1 MQKKCIFILIFIT
14 TPLFAQVN
22 TWKGYFSYKN
32 IIDITGTSNTIYAAA
47 ENSIFYKNI
56 SNNELITKNTID
68 GLVGYDISAIYQS
81 STYQKT
87 LIGYSNGYLVE
98 INNLTNQVSKNIYI
112 LNYNNGVSNNKK
124 RINHFYEYGN
134 IVYISTDF
142 GIVEYNLMNST
153 FGDTFFIS
161 PTGIEAEVYATAVI
175 GNTIYACTKNHG
187 IRRANVTSEFLV
199 NYQNWTV
206 FDAGYWKKILN
217 FNNNLIALNINN
229 IVYRLNGSFIQLAN
243 SSDIFTDIKNTNNYL
258 TLTTS
263 TSVLVYDQ
271 DFILKR
277 QINKSEIPNF
287 TGNFKSALV
296 VGTQL
301 MISTNNAGLI
311 EVGLFANNFNLVVPS
326 GPEYNKIFSITVSP
340 KGKLWAA
347 YGDYDV
353 NNNPYPLDD
362 FGISI
367 MNQNQW
373 KYIKNN
379 VLNNYKSIVRVSL
392 DPNNEDIAYISSYFN
407 GLIKMVNEVPTMF
420 YNHTNGLDY
429 IIQPTLP
436 DLRDIRVENVAF
448 DSNGGVWVSNGLV
461 SNMLRVLRPNGTWS
475 VYNFSSEIGSDDNHN
490 FRLSIDKNNTKWL
503 GTIGAGVIIFNE
515 NGNKKQ
521 KLTENDID
529 NLPTS
534 SVPVIAIDKK
544 NQAWIGTRAGL
555 RIVKN
560 VDDFIN
566 QGSVVSTNIV
576 IEENGLG
583 QELMYRQ
590 HITDIV
596 VDGANNKWI
605 ATADAGV
612 FLVSPNGQKTI
623 HHFTLENSPLPS
635 DTVYDIDIN
644 PTTGEVFFVTSRGM
658 VSFGGL
664 ATATQETLENVYI
677 FPNPV
682 RPEYT
687 GTVKITQ
694 LTDKANVKITDIE
707 GNLVFE
713 KTSDSGTI
721 EWDTTAFG
729 KYKVAS
735 GVYVV
740 FLSSKDG
747 TDTQVR
753 KIMIVR

>member
-1 MQKKCIFILIFIT
+1 MPKNWFFILFFIST
-14 TPLFAQVN
+14 TLFAQVN

-32 IIDITGTSNTIYAAA
+32 IIDISGTSNTIYAAA
-47 ENSIFYKNI
+47 ENAIFYKNNE
-56 SNNELITKNTID
+56 NNELITKNSID
-68 GLVGYDISAIYQS
+68 GLVGFDISAIYQS
-81 STYQKT
+81 TTYQKT

-98 INNLTNQVSKNIYI
+98 INNVTNKISKNIYI

-124 RINHFYEYGN
+124 RINHFYEFGN
-134 IVYISTDF
+134 KAYISTDF
-142 GIVEYNLMNST
+142 GVVEYNLANST

-161 PTGIEAEVYATAVI
+161 PTGVETEVTSTTVV
-175 GNTIYACTKNHG
+175 GNTIYACTRNHG
-187 IRRANVTSEFLV
+187 IRSANVNSQFLV

-206 FDAGYWKKILN
+206 FDGGFWKKILN
-217 FNNNLIALNINN
+217 FNNSLIGLNTSN
-229 IVYRLNGSFIQLAN
+229 IVYRNNGIFMQLAT
-243 SSDIFTDIKNTNNYL
+243 STDVFTDIKNTNNYL
-258 TLTTS
+258 TLITS
-263 TSVLVYDQ
+263 NNVFVYDQ

-277 QINKSEIPNF
+277 QVNKLQVPNF
-287 TGNFKSALV
+287 TGNFKSAIV
-296 VGTQL
+296 VGTKL

-311 EVGLFANNFNLVVPS
+311 EVGLFANDFNFVVPN
-326 GPEYNKIFSITVSP
+326 GPEYNKIFSVTASP
-340 KGKLWAA
+340 KGKIWAV

-367 MNQNQW
+367 FNQNQW
-373 KYIKNN
+373 KYIKNST
-379 VLNNYKSIVRVSL
+379 LNNYKSIVRVSL
-392 DPNNEDIAYISSYFN
+392 DPKNEDIAYVSSYFN
-407 GLIKMVNEVPTMF
+407 GLIKMVNEVPTQF
-420 YNHTNGLDY
+420 YNHTNGLESLVLNGNPNYKD
-429 IIQPTLP
+429 T
-436 DLRDIRVENVAF
+436 RVENVAF
-448 DSNGGVWVSNGLV
+448 DSNGGVWTSISLI
-461 SNMLRVLRPNGTWS
+461 SNMLRVLRPDNTWS
-475 VYNFSSEIGSDDNHN
+475 VFNFSNEVGVDTHN
-490 FRLSIDKNNTKWL
+490 FRLAIDKNNTKWL
-503 GTIGAGVIIFNE
+503 GTIGAGVLIFNE

-521 KLTENDID
+521 KLTDSEND

-534 SVPVIAIDKK
+534 SVPIVAIDKK
-544 NQAWIGTRAGL
+544 NQAWIGTRNGL
-555 RIVKN
+555 RIIKN

-566 QGSVVSTNIV
+566 QETISATNIV
-576 IEENGLG
+576 IEEDGLG

-644 PTTGEVFFVTSRGM
+644 STTGEVFFVTSRGM

-735 GVYVV
+735 GVFMV

-753 KIMIVR
+753 KLMIVR